1 MTMTALLQF
10 YAPLAG
16 LLALAFWVG
25 MLSQQVKD
33 QGKDIEKLKEAG
45 EPGGVSD
52 RLVRLEVNGENT
64 AKAMEGVHRSLE
76 GIQRQ
81 LANMVQGPPITR
93 LTGEPR

>member
-1 MTMTALLQF
+1 MTVTALLQF

-25 MLSQQVKD
+25 MLSQRVKD
-33 QGKDIEKLKEAG
+33 LGRDVEKLQEAG

-52 RLVRLEVNGENT
+52 RLVRLEVTGENQ
-64 AKAMEGVHRSLE
+64 AEAMKGVQRSLE

-81 LANMVQGPPITR
+81 LANMMQGKPITVLSGDGR
-93 LTGEPR
+93 